1 MEEFINKEQFQ
12 RMLIKLESYTTLE
25 SFNKMRLQLEKDING
40 FRARF
45 EAVPALG
52 DLSRATGELKTWV
65 TELNKMNSQRG
76 NCAKDKADLLAE
88 IERVRLDLQGT
99 RDELRTQGRAVRSL
113 QEAVAG
119 KIEREEMD
127 RVVELVKL
135 LPSKEEVTEL
145 RSHVA
150 GSIGR
155 FSKDN
160 TRFAA
165 EFETHLE
172 IIRRYDE
179 VISNKA
185 SKHAVIELDKHI
197 SEKYNQQVDDLLK
210 LINENGHEIGV
221 QKDRFDEFG
230 KALTAEIYTAVEKA
244 TIRHAKAVRAEE
256 QAAQPKIMGA
266 ATIRQEG
273 EAGIIKVLSLK
284 ADRTDLDRLD
294 EVKQSKEDAE
304 NLMDL
309 LVEMNQQIQHVVVV
323 LNETLKMNL
332 IKAQDTRQAR
342 ENRSHEL
349 MAQVQAL
356 STWALKFDAKKRLQ

>member
-155 FSKDN
+155 QGGPAP
-160 TRFAA
+160 R
-165 EFETHLE
+165 
-172 IIRRYDE
+172 
-179 VISNKA
+179 
-185 SKHAVIELDKHI
+185 
-197 SEKYNQQVDDLLK
+197 
-210 LINENGHEIGV
+210 
-221 QKDRFDEFG
+221 
-230 KALTAEIYTAVEKA
+230 
-244 TIRHAKAVRAEE
+244 
-256 QAAQPKIMGA
+256 
-266 ATIRQEG
+266 EG
-273 EAGIIKVLSLK
+273 SCGG
-284 ADRTDLDRLD
+284 R
-294 EVKQSKEDAE
+294 
-304 NLMDL
+304 
-309 LVEMNQQIQHVVVV
+309 
-323 LNETLKMNL
+323 
-332 IKAQDTRQAR
+332 
-342 ENRSHEL
+342 
-349 MAQVQAL
+349 
-356 STWALKFDAKKRLQ
+356 

>member
-1 MEEFINKEQFQ
+1 MEEFINREQFQ
-12 RMLIKLESYTTLE
+12 RMLTKLESYTSLE
-25 SFNKMRLQLEKDING
+25 SFNKHRLQLEKDING

-52 DLSRATGELKTWV
+52 DLTKRTNEIKTWV
-65 TELNKMNSQRG
+65 SELNKMNSQRG
-76 NCAKDKADLLAE
+76 NCAKDKADLLKE
-88 IERVRLDLQGT
+88 IETVRLDLQGT
-99 RDELRTQGRAVRSL
+99 RDEQRAQGRAIRSL
-113 QEAVAG
+113 QDAILG
-119 KIEREEMD
+119 KIERQEMD
-127 RVVELVKL
+127 EVVALVKL

-145 RSHVA
+145 RTHVSSNIA
-150 GSIGR
+150 R

-160 TRFAA
+160 TRFTQ

-197 SEKYNQQVDDLLK
+197 SDKYNQQIDDILK
-210 LINENGHEIGV
+210 LINENAHEISV

-230 KALTAEIYTAVEKA
+230 KALTGEIYTAVEKA

-256 QAAQPKIMGA
+256 AAAQPKIMGMG
-266 ATIRQEG
+266 TIQTEG
-273 EAGIIKVLSLK
+273 AAGIVKVLSLK
-284 ADRTDLDRLD
+284 ADRTELDKLD
-294 EVKQSKEDAE
+294 EAKQSKEDAE

-309 LVEMNQQIQHVVVV
+309 LVEMNHQIQHVVVI

-332 IKAQDTRQAR
+332 IKA
-342 ENRSHEL
+342 
-349 MAQVQAL
+349 
-356 STWALKFDAKKRLQ
+356 